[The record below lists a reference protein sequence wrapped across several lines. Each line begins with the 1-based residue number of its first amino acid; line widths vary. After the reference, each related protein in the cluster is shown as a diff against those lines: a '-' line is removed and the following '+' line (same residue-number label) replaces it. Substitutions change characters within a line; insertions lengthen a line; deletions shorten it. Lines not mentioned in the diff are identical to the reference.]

1 MPDSVSSEIGTV
13 LADGAAGALL
23 DLVPDAIFA
32 RDSARHIIFWS
43 KGAEA
48 TYGFTQQDAL
58 GSVPGRLLGTE
69 YPIPLEQIEQAV
81 IEHGIWEGD
90 LIQHAKDGGT
100 LTVASR
106 WTARRDE
113 QGRVTQMLEINR
125 DITARLEAQAQSE
138 RLAQEAERERLRRRL
153 SQAQHMESL
162 GQLAGGIAHDFNN
175 LLSVIINYSAFVIEG
190 VDRGSAKAGT
200 FDPCELQ
207 GMRDDVV
214 QVRKAGER
222 AANLTRQLLAF
233 ARREDVKPEVIDV
246 NEVVRST
253 EQLLRRTLGE
263 HIELVSM
270 LSEPLDAVLMDPGR
284 LEQVLI
290 NLAVN
295 ARDAMPDGGLLR
307 IDTANVEVDETCA
320 ASRPSLKEGPHV
332 RLRVSDTGTGMPPEV
347 AARAFD
353 PFYTT
358 KGAGEGTGLGLATVY
373 GIVKQAG
380 GYVQIYSEQGMGT
393 TFTALLPVTGRSVKD
408 SRSGSTHEVG
418 HSPQRGEATILMVE
432 DEDALRELTR
442 RILTSAGY
450 EVIVAANGP
459 EALQASSLHRE
470 PIDLLLT
477 DVIMPRM
484 HGPALAQR
492 IREQRPEIK
501 VLLMSGF
508 AQPVLNAGGRL
519 PIDMPLLD
527 KPFSGPQLLSK
538 VAEQLASEA
547 RQTAEVR

>member
-1 MPDSVSSEIGTV
+1 MPDSMSPVTATA
-13 LADGAAGALL
+13 LADGTAGDLL

-32 RDSARHIIFWS
+32 RGSDRRIIFWS

-48 TYGFTQQDAL
+48 TYGFTRQDAL
-58 GSVPGRLLGTE
+58 GRVPGQLLGTE

-81 IEHGIWEGD
+81 MEQGIWEGD
-90 LIQHAKDGGT
+90 LIQHAKDGST

-106 WTARRDE
+106 WAARRDRE
-113 QGRVTQMLEINR
+113 GRVTQMLEINR
-125 DITARLEAQAQSE
+125 DITARLQAQAQSE
-138 RLAQEAERERLRRRL
+138 RLIHEAERERLRRRL

-175 LLSVIINYSAFVIEG
+175 LLSVIINYSAFVTEG
-190 VDRGSAKAGT
+190 IDRASNRAGT

-207 GMRDDVV
+207 GMREDVE

-233 ARREDVKPEVIDV
+233 ARREEVTPEVIDV

-263 HIELVSM
+263 HIQLVSM
-270 LSEPLDAVLMDPGR
+270 LGEALDPVLMDPGR

-320 ASRPSLKEGPHV
+320 DSHPSLRVGPHV

-347 AARAFD
+347 ASRAFD

-358 KGAGEGTGLGLATVY
+358 KAAGEGTGLGLATVY

-393 TFTALLPVTGRSVKD
+393 TFTALVPVTARPTKEAV
-408 SRSGSTHEVG
+408 SRSSERAQPLDEH
-418 HSPQRGEATILMVE
+418 GEATILMVE

-442 RILTSAGY
+442 RILASAGY

-459 EALQASSLHRE
+459 EALRAASLHRE
-470 PIDLLLT
+470 QIDLLLT
-477 DVIMPRM
+477 DVIMPQM
-484 HGPALAQR
+484 HGPALARR
-492 IREQRPEIK
+492 IRSQRPEIK

-527 KPFSGPQLLSK
+527 KPFSGPQLLTK
-538 VAEQLASEA
+538 VAEQLSG
-547 RQTAEVR
+547 RPRPVAEVR